1 MIYQKPQIFMLHF
14 AGGSSHSFV
23 FLTDKISKNFEVHTL
38 ELPGRGKRFRET
50 LITNS
55 QDAIDDYVQQIRAK
69 RNGKPF
75 IVYGHSMGASLGLF
89 VTKKLENL
97 TEYPQALITTGNPGL
112 GVKDEEEE
120 KKGKRYLMND
130 DELKKE
136 LRRLGG
142 VPEEVLENEELYDF
156 FSPLIRAD
164 FQVIEE
170 GFATEDIVIKA
181 PINTFMGSEE
191 KCSDR
196 LDNWKRFTASY
207 CNHEVWEGNH
217 FFIYDHPEAL
227 VRILE
232 KSFN

>member
-1 MIYQKPQIFMLHF
+1 MLHF
-14 AGGSSHSFV
+14 AGGSTHSFV
-23 FLTDKISKNFEVHTL
+23 FLKDKISKIFEVHTL
-38 ELPGRGKRFRET
+38 ELPGRGKRFTEQ
-50 LITNS
+50 LLTNS
-55 QDAIDDYVQQIRAK
+55 EDAIDDYVQQIQSK
-69 RNGKPF
+69 RNDQPF
-75 IVYGHSMGASLGLF
+75 IVYGHSMGAVLGLF

-97 TEYPQALITTGNPGL
+97 SQYPQTLITTGSPGL

-120 KKGKRYLMND
+120 GKKRHLMND
-130 DELKKE
+130 EELKKE
-136 LRRLGG
+136 LRKLGG
-142 VPEEVLENEELYDF
+142 VSEEVLESEELYTF

-170 GFATEDIVIKA
+170 GLPSENVVIKT
-181 PINTFMGSEE
+181 PIKTVMGSEE

-232 KSFN
+232 TSFN